1 MHEAQAEWCLRA
13 APSPDPEPFEDAF
26 DLPGEAPAAADATPP
41 PPAPSPPTATPAIAA
56 ASSPPLLRI
65 LPIPDSPESPEPE
78 VEPDD
83 FSDETHLIVDG
94 NDDPAILL
102 ISPSPPRP
110 LGRVLATS
118 VPPRLLSAD

>member
-26 DLPGEAPAAADATPP
+26 DLPRGVPAAANATPP

-65 LPIPDSPESPEPE
+65 LPIPDFPESPEPE
-78 VEPDD
+78 VEADA
-83 FSDETHLIVDG
+83 SDETHLIVWG
-94 NDDPAILL
+94 NDDPGILL
-102 ISPSPPRP
+102 VSLSPPRP

-118 VPPRLLSAD
+118 VPPRLLSAS

>member
-1 MHEAQAEWCLRA
+1 MHVFFNKA
-13 APSPDPEPFEDAF
+13 ACIFIRREG
-26 DLPGEAPAAADATPP
+26 L
-41 PPAPSPPTATPAIAA
+41 
-56 ASSPPLLRI
+56 I
-65 LPIPDSPESPEPE
+65 LHARSFQEPE

-110 LGRVLATS
+110 LGRVHATS
-118 VPPRLLSAD
+118 VPPRLLSTN

>member
-13 APSPDPEPFEDAF
+13 APSPEPELFEDAF

-41 PPAPSPPTATPAIAA
+41 PPAPSPPTATPAAAA

-78 VEPDD
+78 VEADD
-83 FSDETHLIVDG
+83 FADETHLIVEG
-94 NDDPAILL
+94 NDDPGILL
-102 ISPSPPRP
+102 VSPSPPRP
-110 LGRVLATS
+110 LGRVFATS
-118 VPPRLLSAD
+118 VPPRLLSAK

>member
-1 MHEAQAEWCLRA
+1 MSVSFNK
-13 APSPDPEPFEDAF
+13 APSIFIRREGLILHARGFQDPDPEPFEDAF
-26 DLPGEAPAAADATPP
+26 NLPGHRFLTTVDPDPP
-41 PPAPSPPTATPAIAA
+41 DPGVAGA
-56 ASSPPLLRI
+56 
-65 LPIPDSPESPEPE
+65 E

-118 VPPRLLSAD
+118 VPPRLLSAN

>member
-1 MHEAQAEWCLRA
+1 MLGAFRCLRA
-13 APSPDPEPFEDAF
+13 
-26 DLPGEAPAAADATPP
+26 ATPP
-41 PPAPSPPTATPAIAA
+41 PPTPSPPTATPAIAA
-56 ASSPPLLRI
+56 APSPPLLRI
-65 LPIPDSPESPEPE
+65 LPIPDSPEPPEPE

-110 LGRVLATS
+110 LGRVHATS
-118 VPPRLLSAD
+118 VPPRLISAN

>member
-13 APSPDPEPFEDAF
+13 APSPEPEPFEDAF

-41 PPAPSPPTATPAIAA
+41 PPAPSPPTATPAAAA

-78 VEPDD
+78 VEADD
-83 FSDETHLIVDG
+83 FADETHLIVEG
-94 NDDPAILL
+94 NDDPGILL
-102 ISPSPPRP
+102 VSPSPPRP
-110 LGRVLATS
+110 LGRALATS
-118 VPPRLLSAD
+118 VPPHLLSAI